1 MQYSL
6 FFGDNTFFNTFDSQL
21 ANSSI
26 KENQS
31 KQYETNLNY
40 RKYMGNNANKISYI
54 NFETAQ
60 KVSEYQ

>member
-6 FFGDNTFFNTFDSQL
+6 FFGDNKFFTTFDTQL
-21 ANSSI
+21 ANSSV
-26 KENQS
+26 KEKQT

-40 RKYMGNNANKISYI
+40 RKYMGNNATNISYI

-60 KVSEYQ
+60 KVSEY